1 MTRKCFWDNPYQ
13 DRLLTRVRRVEGSRV
28 FLEDTIFY
36 PFSGAQESDAG
47 TIAGLPVLRAAAD
60 GDDIAYH
67 LPEDHGLR
75 AGSAALVVID
85 WQRRYRLMRLHLAA
99 ELVLELA
106 GRALAGVEKIGAH
119 ISAEKAR
126 LDFLW
131 PDPLQPL
138 LPGLSRQIAALVARN
153 QPVIS
158 AFADPLAQRRYWEI
172 EGFARV
178 PCGGTHLRCTGEIG
192 KVALKRVNIGRG
204 KERIDIFVDEV
215 APPPPDPL

>member
-1 MTRKCFWDNPYQ
+1 MVKKCFWDNPYR
-13 DRLLTRVRRVEGSRV
+13 DRLLTRVRRVDGDRV
-28 FLEDTIFY
+28 FLDETIFY

-47 TIAGLPVLRAAAD
+47 SIAEYPVLRAIIE
-60 GDDIAYH
+60 GNDIAYQ
-67 LPEDHGLR
+67 LPEKHRLR

-85 WQRRYRLMRLHLAA
+85 WHRRYRLMRLHLAA

-106 GRALAGVEKIGAH
+106 GRALTGVEKIGAH

-131 PDPLQPL
+131 PESVKPL
-138 LPGLSRQIAALVARN
+138 LPRLSAQVEALVARN

-158 AFADPLAQRRYWEI
+158 AFADPLTQRRYWEI
-172 EGFARV
+172 EGFAQI
-178 PCGGTHLRCTGEIG
+178 PCGGTHLRSCGEIG
-192 KVALKRVNIGRG
+192 KVTLKRINIGRG

-215 APPPPDPL
+215 APPPPDPS